1 MSGIRNIML
10 TALLV
15 GLVASSALVIGAVV
29 GAFWEPPKTLVAVA
43 LAFAS
48 GALIV
53 ALAFDLFEEAFKDGG
68 AWLAGGGL
76 LAGAL
81 VFIVADRLIE
91 RYGGSSGIT
100 LVAGVTTDG
109 IPENLALGV
118 GLIGVPLTGILS
130 LLAAI
135 WASNL
140 PESLG
145 GARSMA
151 SSGRSKG
158 FIVGVWAATAVLLA
172 AAVLLGN
179 VVFAGVDKEILAVV
193 RAFAGGAVLAS
204 TADTIMPQAFEE
216 GGAYVAFATAAGFLM
231 TFVITQG

>member
-1 MSGIRNIML
+1 ML
-10 TALLV
+10 TALIV
-15 GLVASSALVIGAVV
+15 GVAASSALVIGAVI

-48 GALIV
+48 GALII

-68 AWLAGGGL
+68 VWLAGVGIMV
-76 LAGAL
+76 GAL
-81 VFIVADRLIE
+81 VFVVADRLIE
-91 RYGGSSGIT
+91 RYGGSSGLT

-118 GLIGVPLTGILS
+118 ALIGVPITGIFS

-145 GARSMA
+145 GARSMT

-158 FIVGVWAATAVLLA
+158 FVVGIWTVTAVLLT
-172 AAVLLGN
+172 AAVVLGN
-179 VVFAGVDKEILAVV
+179 IVFAGVDQVVLAFI
-193 RAFAGGAVLAS
+193 RAFAAGAVLAS

-216 GGAYVAFATAAGFLM
+216 GGVYVALATTAGFLM
-231 TFVITQG
+231 TFIITQS

>member
-1 MSGIRNIML
+1 ML
-10 TALLV
+10 TAILV
-15 GLVASSALVIGAVV
+15 GLAASSALVIGAVL
-29 GAFWEPPKTLVAVA
+29 GAFWEPPKVLVAVA
-43 LAFAS
+43 LAFSS
-48 GALIV
+48 GALIT
-53 ALAFDLFEEAFKDGG
+53 ALAYDLFEEAFKQGG
-68 AWLAGGGL
+68 VWLAGGGL
-76 LAGAL
+76 LAGAI

-91 RYGGSSGIT
+91 RYGGSSGFT
-100 LVAGVTTDG
+100 LAAGVTTDG

-118 GLIGVPLTGILS
+118 SLIATPLTGILS

-158 FIVGVWAATAVLLA
+158 FAVGIWVATAVVLS
-172 AAVLLGN
+172 AAVLIGN
-179 VVFAGVDKEILAVV
+179 IVFAGVSENLLALV

-204 TADTIMPQAFEE
+204 TADTIMPQAYEE

>member
-1 MSGIRNIML
+1 ML
-10 TALLV
+10 TALIV
-15 GLVASSALVIGAVV
+15 GVAASSALVIGAVI

-48 GALIV
+48 GALII

-68 AWLAGGGL
+68 VWLAGGGL
-76 LAGAL
+76 MAGAL
-81 VFIVADRLIE
+81 VFVVADRLIE
-91 RYGGSSGIT
+91 RYGGSSGLT
-100 LVAGVTTDG
+100 LAAGVTTDG

-118 GLIGVPLTGILS
+118 ALIGVPITGILS
-130 LLAAI
+130 LLVAI

-145 GARSMA
+145 GARSMT

-158 FIVGVWAATAVLLA
+158 FVVGIWAVTAVLLT
-172 AAVLLGN
+172 AAVVLGN
-179 VVFAGVDKEILAVV
+179 IVFAGVDQVVLAFI
-193 RAFAGGAVLAS
+193 RAFAAGAVLAS

-216 GGAYVAFATAAGFLM
+216 GGVYVALATTAGFLM
-231 TFVITQG
+231 TFIITQS